1 MPRNASGT
9 YSLPSGNPV
18 SSGTL
23 IDANWANNTLNDLAN
38 EVTDSLSRSAEG
50 GMLAPLRLTDGVQA
64 TPSLAFTNEPSTGL
78 YRAGTNEAWFVTGG
92 NQVAKFTST
101 GMEGRF
107 AAGAAA
113 TPSLAAYND
122 VNTGLWFPA
131 ADTIAASVGGV
142 EGWRLTSAGNLGIG
156 TTSPSNKLEVVGTA
170 AFTGIGF
177 NANAINTTSTASRFI
192 RLTSTG
198 GDFYVGTE
206 SSTGGGVFPGS
217 TAYAAVLYNASATP
231 MQFWTGG
238 TLRATLDSSGNLGIG
253 TASPAHRLD
262 VAYDANAVSS
272 ARVVN
277 SNTGSSATATLRLD
291 TQGATWT
298 INNGRNG
305 GYLSFS
311 DGGGERARFD
321 NAGNLGIGTAS
332 PAQRLHVNGDIQQEN
347 ANYLRG
353 KLAAGT
359 ATRLFGLNAANSLYV
374 GGIDAAQS
382 ETLFVRGGT
391 EQMRLDSSGNL
402 GIGTASPSFRLDVTG
417 AANSVQA
424 RFGNVAG
431 RGLTIGTALVGGTND
446 AGVVFDAPITG
457 DGTLIFQTVS
467 TERMRITATG
477 NIVAG
482 ASAALATTATNGFLY
497 VPTCAGTPT
506 GTPTA
511 ITGMAPIVVNTTN
524 NKLYFYSGGAWRDA
538 GP

>member
-1 MPRNASGT
+1 MADKKISQLT
-9 YSLPSGNPV
+9 TLAQADVAVTADFLPIV
-18 SSGTL
+18 DT
-23 IDANWANNTLNDLAN
+23 
-38 EVTDSLSRSAEG
+38 SATE
-50 GMLAPLRLTDGVQA
+50 TKKA
-64 TPSLAFTNEPSTGL
+64 TPQSVVL
-78 YRAGTNEAWFVTGG
+78 
-92 NQVAKFTST
+92 
-101 GMEGRF
+101 
-107 AAGAAA
+107 GALGA
-113 TPSLAAYND
+113 
-122 VNTGLWFPA
+122 
-131 ADTIAASVGGV
+131 
-142 EGWRLTSAGNLGIG
+142 TSAN
-156 TTSPSNKLEVVGTA
+156 V
-170 AFTGIGF
+170 
-177 NANAINTTSTASRFI
+177 
-192 RLTSTG
+192 
-198 GDFYVGTE
+198 
-206 SSTGGGVFPGS
+206 
-217 TAYAAVLYNASATP
+217 
-231 MQFWTGG
+231 
-238 TLRATLDSSGNLGIG
+238 GIG

-321 NAGNLGIGTAS
+321 NAGNLGIGTSSPTGRFEVRTDGGTGRAGTFYSPSTTNGARVWWVDNNTNWTLKTAPSGGITDFVFSRDGDSTEIARLTYAGNLGIGTAS

-382 ETLFVRGGT
+382 EMLFVRGGT
-391 EQMRLDSSGNL
+391 EQMRIDSS
-402 GIGTASPSFRLDVTG
+402 
-417 AANSVQA
+417 
-424 RFGNVAG
+424 
-431 RGLTIGTALVGGTND
+431 
-446 AGVVFDAPITG
+446 
-457 DGTLIFQTVS
+457 
-467 TERMRITATG
+467 G

-482 ASAALATTATNGFLY
+482 ASAALATNATNGFLY

-524 NKLYFYSGGAWRDA
+524 NKLYFYSGGSWRDA